1 MELRIVDF
9 EKLSI
14 HYKKYRDGLNMLEF
28 IKSEYLK
35 QIEPIKKEM
44 NDIIASM
51 QSGLVMDNRT
61 QKEKAERF
69 QSLQEQVSSIDKDAT
84 TQLSKFRDKM
94 TKEVYSEMEEIIT
107 EWSKSNNIDL
117 VMGKIECVYA
127 KEEFE
132 ITDSILEAFKTKELY
147 VESLQEKVETLE
159 ENEKESV

>member
-1 MELRIVDF
+1 
-9 EKLSI
+9 
-14 HYKKYRDGLNMLEF
+14 
-28 IKSEYLK
+28 
-35 QIEPIKKEM
+35 
-44 NDIIASM
+44 M